1 MEVIKSKDNKLI
13 KELKKLK
20 QKKYRDIENKFLAE
34 GIKFLDYS
42 QYIPEM
48 IVVREDVLKI
58 SNYLERISKF
68 DVKKIFVDEKV
79 FADLSTQENSQGVL
93 ILYNKKENNIENLS
107 DDIVILDDVADPG
120 NLGTIIRICDATK
133 FKDIILTKGSVDAY
147 NDKVIR
153 ASMGSILNVNLIY
166 MNREDIIKIL
176 VKKEYNSF
184 ATYLDKN
191 AVPYNKIQIK
201 NKNAIILGNE
211 GKGIGEDFLKV
222 ANTKTIIPILGN
234 AESLNVAIASALIL
248 YKFRELQDYF

>member
-176 VKKEYNSF
+176 VKKEYHSF
-184 ATYLDKN
+184 ATYLDKK